1 MRPDLKATLL
11 LVAAGLASALFC
23 ILFLSMTVYVAGA
36 VFGAVVAICLQK
48 LRIYN
53 ERQAGWFVAVAT
65 VAYLLSF
72 ALAVKLDSAFP
83 PVIYSSR
90 PDMEPPIVWLGGGV
104 FGGFLLIGGALW
116 LLRPKLGGI
125 PLSVRALGGAAWGG
139 ILAISG
145 WALGPSLGSMLL
157 KLLEALPL
165 RVADPNAQA
174 FYSILMLWQT
184 GMGLMLG
191 LMLGG
196 RRPQASSME
205 VEPQ

>member
-1 MRPDLKATLL
+1 MRPDLRATLL
-11 LVAAGLASALFC
+11 LVAAGLASAVFC
-23 ILFLSMTVYVAGA
+23 IFFFSITVYLTGA
-36 VFGAVVAICLQK
+36 IFGAATAICLQK
-48 LRIYN
+48 LRIFD

-72 ALAVKLDSAFP
+72 GLAVKLDSAFP

-116 LLRPKLGGI
+116 LLRPKPDGI
-125 PLSVRALGGAAWGG
+125 PFSAWALGGAAWGG
-139 ILAISG
+139 VLAISG

-157 KLLEALPL
+157 KLLEVLPL
-165 RVADPNAQA
+165 RMAHRSTRDL
-174 FYSILMLWQT
+174 YSIYILWQT
-184 GMGLMLG
+184 GMALMLG

-196 RRPQASSME
+196 RRQSSSTE
-205 VEPQ
+205 AESQ